1 MKIRLKRRG
10 ASYGVRLP
18 ENKLTHEKQIEP
30 LPLPEK
36 VIIPLQQNIGAPC
49 EAVVKRGD
57 KVLTGQ
63 KIGDSA
69 RFVSAPVHA
78 TVSGEISATTMV
90 INPPT
95 GQPVTALVITSDG
108 EDKWTKLE
116 TPKEPETLSAKEI
129 LGKIREA
136 GMVGMGGATF
146 PTHVKLSPP

>member
-1 MKIRLKRRG
+1 VKVAESKFT
-10 ASYGVRLP
+10 AKSPV
-18 ENKLTHEKQIEP
+18 ES

-49 EAVVKRGD
+49 EAVVKRGN

-63 KIGDSA
+63 KIGSSE

-95 GQPVTALVITSDG
+95 GQPVAALVITSDG
-108 EDKWTKLE
+108 EDK
-116 TPKEPETLSAKEI
+116 
-129 LGKIREA
+129 
-136 GMVGMGGATF
+136 
-146 PTHVKLSPP
+146 